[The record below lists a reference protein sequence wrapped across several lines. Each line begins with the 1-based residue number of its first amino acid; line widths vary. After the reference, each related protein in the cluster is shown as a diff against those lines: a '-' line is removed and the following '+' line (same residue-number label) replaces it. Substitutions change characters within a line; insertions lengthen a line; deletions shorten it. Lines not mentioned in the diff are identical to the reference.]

1 MSWYDGGPPPDPTA
15 PRRVSAAA
23 GPEPARPGSAPT
35 WPGPVPV
42 EPGPVPV
49 TPAPRRPGR
58 HAAEPSGAARLRE
71 AAGSAGGASWAD
83 DPVEA
88 DALPDGDG
96 GRRWAG
102 LAELRWRVPP
112 RVAVVAVLALA
123 LLGGA
128 VALRAAAQPS
138 APAVDVPE
146 PAVSDTG
153 PGEPTAAAADAA
165 ALWVHVVGRVAS
177 PGLVQLP
184 AGSRVAEAIAAAG
197 GALPDAD
204 LAAVNLAAVVQDG
217 TQVHVPAPGEA
228 PGEAS
233 VAAADPGGSGPA
245 TVDVNAA
252 SAADLEALP
261 GIGPVLA
268 ERVVAWRTEHGP
280 FRDVDGLLD
289 VPGIGPS
296 VLAQIRDLVR
306 V

>member
-1 MSWYDGGPPPDPTA
+1 
-15 PRRVSAAA
+15 
-23 GPEPARPGSAPT
+23 
-35 WPGPVPV
+35 VPV

-83 DPVEA
+83 DPAEA

-146 PAVSDTG
+146 P
-153 PGEPTAAAADAA
+153 AADAA